1 MMGVCRRDTFK
12 LGWFAR
18 GMSLSAETARD
29 SARDVNKIFAASNN
43 SVLCPPVAPSNQIA
57 PDTGS

>member
-1 MMGVCRRDTFK
+1 MGVCRGDTFK

-18 GMSLSAETARD
+18 WMSLSAETARD
-29 SARDVNKIFAASNN
+29 SARDVNKIFAASNKQRA
-43 SVLCPPVAPSNQIA
+43 VPPVAPSNQVA